1 MHVFDEDCVK
11 AMFLIDLGF
20 CYGMFDKVFDGSP
33 CRSRGVSKKPSEPGK
48 GNVCTMP
55 MSIGRGFV

>member
-1 MHVFDEDCVK
+1 MAARADPE
-11 AMFLIDLGF
+11 
-20 CYGMFDKVFDGSP
+20 
-33 CRSRGVSKKPSEPGK
+33 GVSKKPSEPGK